1 VPAPL
6 PEALPD
12 PKVTAAADVM
22 TAGPKDEDFSRG
34 WGPFFWVSLG
44 WVALMILL
52 AVLAKLLPLPD
63 PNAPNSSPGLTPS
76 LHHLLGTDELGRD
89 ELARIIFGARISLTV
104 GFASIAIGLSF
115 GGPIGL
121 VAGYYRG
128 RVDRMLMAVVDVML
142 AFPPLVF
149 TLALI
154 AFLGQNL
161 FNVTIAIAVISIAPI
176 ARIVRASTL
185 TFAERDFVVAAR
197 TLGAKDRRII
207 VREILPNV
215 AIPIGAFSFIAI
227 ALAIV
232 GEGALAFLGQS
243 VKAPTATW
251 GGMIAQGR
259 AFLQD
264 SPQLSMIPSAFMFI
278 TVLAL
283 NFAGD
288 RIRSRFDVRD
298 VQV

>member
-12 PKVTAAADVM
+12 PMVAAMDAVVT
-22 TAGPKDEDFSRG
+22 GGEEDAVRRG

-44 WVALMILL
+44 WVVAMIGL
-52 AVLAKLLPLPD
+52 AVLASALPLPD
-63 PNAPNSSPGLTPS
+63 PNNPGSAANLGFS
-76 LHHLLGTDELGRD
+76 VHHLLGTDELGRD
-89 ELARIIFGARISLTV
+89 ELARIIFGARVSLIV
-104 GFASIAIGLSF
+104 GFASIAIGLAF
-115 GGPIGL
+115 GGLIGL

-128 RVDRMLMAVVDVML
+128 RTDRVLMAVVDVML

-154 AFLGQNL
+154 AFLGQSL

-197 TLGAKDRRII
+197 TLGAKDGRVI

-215 AIPIGAFSFIAI
+215 SIPIGAFSFIAI

-232 GEGALAFLGQS
+232 GEGALSFLGQS
-243 VKAPTATW
+243 VRAPTATW

-259 AFLQD
+259 NFLQD
-264 SPQLSMIPSAFMFI
+264 NPKLSLIPAFFMFV

-283 NFAGD
+283 NFVGD

>member
-1 VPAPL
+1 MPAPL

-12 PKVTAAADVM
+12 PTVAAMDAVT
-22 TAGPKDEDFSRG
+22 GGSEDEAVRRG
-34 WGPFFWVSLG
+34 WGPFFWVSLA
-44 WVALMILL
+44 WVVAMIGLAAL
-52 AVLAKLLPLPD
+52 AGVLPLPD
-63 PNAPNSSPGLTPS
+63 PNAPNSAANLGFSI
-76 LHHLLGTDELGRD
+76 HHLLGTDELGRD
-89 ELARIIFGARISLTV
+89 ELARIIFGARVSLIV
-104 GFASIAIGLSF
+104 GFASIAIGLAF
-115 GGPIGL
+115 GGFIGL

-128 RVDRMLMAVVDVML
+128 RTDRVLMAVVDVML

-154 AFLGQNL
+154 AFLGQSL

-176 ARIVRASTL
+176 ARIVRAATL

-197 TLGAKDRRII
+197 TLGAKDGRII
-207 VREILPNV
+207 LREILPNV
-215 AIPIGAFSFIAI
+215 SIPIGAFSFIAI

-232 GEGALAFLGQS
+232 GEGALSFLGQS
-243 VKAPTATW
+243 VRAPTATW
-251 GGMIAQGR
+251 GGMINQGR
-259 AFLQD
+259 NFLQD
-264 SPQLSMIPSAFMFI
+264 NPKLSLIPAVFMFV

>member
-1 VPAPL
+1 
-6 PEALPD
+6 
-12 PKVTAAADVM
+12 
-22 TAGPKDEDFSRG
+22 
-34 WGPFFWVSLG
+34 
-44 WVALMILL
+44 MILL
-52 AVLAKLLPLPD
+52 AILAKLLPLPD
-63 PNAPNSSPGLTPS
+63 PNLPGSAANLPLS
-76 LHHLLGTDELGRD
+76 IHHLLGTDELGRD
-89 ELARIIFGARISLTV
+89 ELARIIFGARVSLTV
-104 GFASIAIGLSF
+104 GFASIAIGLAF
-115 GGPIGL
+115 GGLIGL

-128 RVDRMLMAVVDVML
+128 RTDRVLMAVVDVML

-154 AFLGQNL
+154 AFLGQSL

-207 VREILPNV
+207 LREILPNV

-251 GGMIAQGR
+251 GGMISQGR
-259 AFLQD
+259 NFLQD
-264 SPQLSMIPSAFMFI
+264 NPQLSLIPSAFMFI

-283 NFAGD
+283 NFVGD
-288 RIRSRFDVRD
+288 RIRSRFDVRE

>member
-1 VPAPL
+1 MPAPL

-12 PKVTAAADVM
+12 PTVAAVDAVV
-22 TAGPKDEDFSRG
+22 TAGPKEEGVKRG
-34 WGPFFWVSLG
+34 WGPFFWVSLA
-44 WVALMILL
+44 WVAAMILL
-52 AVLAKLLPLPD
+52 AILAKLLPLPD
-63 PNAPNSSPGLTPS
+63 PNLPGSAANLPLS
-76 LHHLLGTDELGRD
+76 IHHLLGTDELGRD
-89 ELARIIFGARISLTV
+89 ELARIIFGARVSLTV
-104 GFASIAIGLSF
+104 GFASIAIGLAF
-115 GGPIGL
+115 GGLIGL

-128 RVDRMLMAVVDVML
+128 RTDRVLMAVVDVML

-154 AFLGQNL
+154 AFLGQSL

-207 VREILPNV
+207 LREILPNV

-251 GGMIAQGR
+251 GGMISQGR
-259 AFLQD
+259 NFLQD
-264 SPQLSMIPSAFMFI
+264 NPQLSLIPSAFMFI

-283 NFAGD
+283 NFVGD
-288 RIRSRFDVRD
+288 RIRSLFDVRE

>member
-1 VPAPL
+1 MPAPL

-12 PKVTAAADVM
+12 PMVAAMDAVVT
-22 TAGPKDEDFSRG
+22 GGEEDAVRRG

-44 WVALMILL
+44 WVVAMIGL
-52 AVLAKLLPLPD
+52 AVLASALPLPD
-63 PNAPNSSPGLTPS
+63 PNNPGSAANLGFS
-76 LHHLLGTDELGRD
+76 VHHLLGTDELGRD
-89 ELARIIFGARISLTV
+89 ELARIIFGARVSLIV
-104 GFASIAIGLSF
+104 GFASIAIGLAF
-115 GGPIGL
+115 GGLIGL

-128 RVDRMLMAVVDVML
+128 RTDRVLMAVVDVML

-154 AFLGQNL
+154 AFLGQSL

-197 TLGAKDRRII
+197 TLGAKDGRVIL
-207 VREILPNV
+207 REILPNV
-215 AIPIGAFSFIAI
+215 SIPIGAFSFIAI

-232 GEGALAFLGQS
+232 GEGALSFLGQS
-243 VKAPTATW
+243 VRAPTATW

-259 AFLQD
+259 NFLQD
-264 SPQLSMIPSAFMFI
+264 NPKLSLIPAFFMFV

-283 NFAGD
+283 NFVGD

>member
-1 VPAPL
+1 MSTLLTEEKVLL
-6 PEALPD
+6 PEE
-12 PKVTAAADVM
+12 AAV
-22 TAGPKDEDFSRG
+22 RG
-34 WGPFFWVSLG
+34 GYGAFFWLSLG
-44 WVALMILL
+44 WVGLMILFALL
-52 AVLAKLLPLPD
+52 ANLLPLPD
-63 PNAPNSSPGLTPS
+63 PNAPKSAANLTFS

-89 ELARIIFGARISLTV
+89 EFSRIVFGARVSLIV
-104 GFASIAIGLSF
+104 GFASIAIGLAF
-115 GGPIGL
+115 GGLIGL
-121 VAGYYRG
+121 IAGYYRA
-128 RVDRMLMAVVDVML
+128 RVDRVLMAVVDVML

-154 AFLGQNL
+154 AFLGQSL

-207 VREILPNV
+207 AREILPNV

-251 GGMIAQGR
+251 GGMINQGR
-259 AFLQD
+259 NFLQD
-264 SPQLSMIPSAFMFI
+264 EPQLSLIPAAFMFV

-283 NFAGD
+283 NFVGD
-288 RIRSRFDVRD
+288 RIRSRFDVKD

>member
-1 VPAPL
+1 VSAQL

-12 PKVTAAADVM
+12 PTLAVAEAVLGGGD
-22 TAGPKDEDFSRG
+22 DELVGRG
-34 WGPFFWVSLG
+34 YGTFFWVSLG
-44 WVALMILL
+44 WVGAMILL
-52 AVLAKLLPLPD
+52 AVLANVLPLPD
-63 PNAPNSSPGLTPS
+63 PNAPKSAANLAPGI
-76 LHHLLGTDELGRD
+76 HHLLGTDELGRD
-89 ELARIIFGARISLTV
+89 ELARIIHGARVSLVV
-104 GFASIAIGLSF
+104 GFASIALGLAF
-115 GGPIGL
+115 GGLIGL

-128 RVDRMLMAVVDVML
+128 RVDRILMAVVDVML

-154 AFLGQNL
+154 AFLGQSL

-207 VREILPNV
+207 MREILPNV

-243 VKAPTATW
+243 VRAPTATW
-251 GGMIAQGR
+251 GGMISQGR
-259 AFLQD
+259 NFLQD
-264 SPQLSMIPSAFMFI
+264 NPQLSMIPAAFMFV

-283 NFAGD
+283 NFVGD
-288 RIRSRFDVRD
+288 RIRSRFDVRE